1 MFHQSMQCLVP
12 AELELVRST
21 ELPPSAPHTHSR
33 IHESREEGKR
43 GHLLVPEQ
51 ETKQRKKPRSQ
62 EEELQK
68 TDFHGYC
75 QQTTKVRAGGRI
87 KAF

>member
-1 MFHQSMQCLVP
+1 M
-12 AELELVRST
+12 VRST

-51 ETKQRKKPRSQ
+51 ETKQRKNPEARKRNFRRQISMAIASKQ
-62 EEELQK
+62 QKLELEEE
-68 TDFHGYC
+68 
-75 QQTTKVRAGGRI
+75 
-87 KAF
+87 

>member
-1 MFHQSMQCLVP
+1 MW
-12 AELELVRST
+12 A
-21 ELPPSAPHTHSR
+21 PPGTVT
-33 IHESREEGKR
+33 GDK
-43 GHLLVPEQ
+43 
-51 ETKQRKKPRSQ
+51 TKEKPRSQ